1 MLAAANSMR
10 SGAGPSRSRGGSLA
24 GIVGGDAA
32 RAAHFT
38 PVSPAAR
45 RNERRRGSSG
55 DRSFGQFH
63 GSGRGLSG
71 KRLSREEQLQVD
83 HNEFNDH
90 FNRLAR
96 PLLPRQSSKRHVR
109 APRTLLEGLSEAD
122 AVRLA
127 AVYMKDGVHGRTI
140 LHRTDPQSLKRY
152 HVYHGKLWKGF
163 VVVVGFAQLLLA
175 SVEPTAGWLSDER
188 WSNTTTFILE
198 LVCLAIFTFDLAL
211 NLSFRFMNR
220 KLLVR
225 LSSGVVRCYRWV
237 SLRVLL

>member
-1 MLAAANSMR
+1 MRIQSLIGIFAEAVRPCSLWQWSARRGHLPVVQCLLEAGASVDHAAN
-10 SGAGPSRSRGGSLA
+10 
-24 GIVGGDAA
+24 
-32 RAAHFT
+32 
-38 PVSPAAR
+38 
-45 RNERRRGSSG
+45 
-55 DRSFGQFH
+55 
-63 GSGRGLSG
+63 
-71 KRLSREEQLQVD
+71 
-83 HNEFNDH
+83 
-90 FNRLAR
+90 
-96 PLLPRQSSKRHVR
+96 
-109 APRTLLEGLSEAD
+109 
-122 AVRLA
+122 
-127 AVYMKDGVHGRTI
+127 HGRTI

-225 LSSGVVRCYRWV
+225 LSSGVVRCYRRV